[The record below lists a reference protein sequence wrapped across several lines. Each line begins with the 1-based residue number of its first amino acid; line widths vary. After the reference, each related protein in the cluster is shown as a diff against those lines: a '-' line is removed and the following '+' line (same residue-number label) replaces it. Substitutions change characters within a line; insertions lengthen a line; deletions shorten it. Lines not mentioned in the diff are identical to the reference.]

1 MAHIVSG
8 SEGFMPSNRA
18 LGCLYGGV
26 GGGGGGGGGG
36 YLSLGLGLLLA
47 VLGDEAVGLGQ
58 SQGLGLQQV
67 LQTALLGLGTHQ
79 APAAIR
85 QQQ

>member
-1 MAHIVSG
+1 
-8 SEGFMPSNRA
+8 MPSNRA
-18 LGCLYGGV
+18 LGCLYRSV
-26 GGGGGGGGGG
+26 RGG